1 MGKKSLSDRVAAA
14 ARARALLA
22 ALDDA
27 PAVPAKPDRNKG
39 GSRIPERKS
48 APVPAPAVR
57 VEPAARPQLR
67 GPIRGDGKSIV
78 PSGSKQS
85 KPADD
90 NRSRAVPDPAPKTK
104 AGYKFTQT
112 AAAVLTVDPKHWPK
126 KFKPGELKRGDSVWY
141 HGDRYW
147 VETASADFTK
157 SCYAR
162 ISNQVVRPEPHPCP
176 SDAPDKNTETFCVHM
191 DLLSIAP
198 VAKRL
203 YGPQPTIASIAR
215 AERAK
220 TGQRDVG
227 DEIATKLRA
236 CKTMEDTY
244 EAASEYLEVPLS
256 KLKEKY
262 GHLNPGQQRMNLGNR
277 MRNKWKKDHGK

>member
-1 MGKKSLSDRVAAA
+1 MAKASKQDRLDAA

-27 PAVPAKPDRNKG
+27 PAVPDKPNSNG
-39 GSRIPERKS
+39 GSGSVPKRKG
-48 APVPAPAVR
+48 APVPAPVVR
-57 VEPAARPQLR
+57 VEPAGKVRPA
-67 GPIRGDGKSIV
+67 GTVRGDGKGV
-78 PSGSKQS
+78 VAPSGKQS

-90 NRSRAVPDPAPKTK
+90 NRSRAVPDPTPKTK